1 MARTE
6 EMPKRMPT
14 PQLPQ
19 PGDDRA
25 QQVDPQSMPGLPAP
39 PDERSGGGDV
49 GQKLDALTQEVRRLA
64 AALEGRQ
71 TPDAGTPDL
80 PQPGD
85 DRAQQIDPQSM
96 PGLPAPP
103 DERSGGGDVGQKL
116 DALTQEVR
124 RLAAALEGRQTPD
137 AGTPDLPQPKD
148 DRKAT
153 GAPKEVRTD
162 DMSARQ
168 MLSLIL
174 SRVAQI
180 ADQRP
185 QGML

>member
-71 TPDAGTPDL
+71 TPDAGGTPN
-80 PQPGD
+80 
-85 DRAQQIDPQSM
+85 
-96 PGLPAPP
+96 LPAP
-103 DERSGGGDVGQKL
+103 R
-116 DALTQEVR
+116 
-124 RLAAALEGRQTPD
+124 
-137 AGTPDLPQPKD
+137 D